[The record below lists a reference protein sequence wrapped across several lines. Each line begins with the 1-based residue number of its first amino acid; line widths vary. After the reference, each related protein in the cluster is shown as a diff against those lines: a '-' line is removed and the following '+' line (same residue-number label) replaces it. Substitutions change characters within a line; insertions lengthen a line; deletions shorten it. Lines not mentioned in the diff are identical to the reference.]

1 MIMVTKK
8 KDDKIDLFQAT
19 SREVSRAWW
28 GLVMNANV
36 FTGGCNM
43 KFFIIICC
51 VESKFFFENIFQSYS
66 LDFSLD

>member
-28 GLVMNANV
+28 GLEMNANV
-36 FTGGCNM
+36 FTGGCN
-43 KFFIIICC
+43 KNFFI
-51 VESKFFFENIFQSYS
+51 
-66 LDFSLD
+66 